1 MKPNLPTVT
10 LIITDSVDY
19 DRAKL
24 SFEHCRASCNF
35 GEAKLLTHFDTQDS
49 HVVKIPQIKS
59 IEEYSHFMIKDLA
72 NYFDTQHVLVAQ
84 WDGFVWKPELWDNK
98 FLQYDYIG
106 APWPESLLFKG
117 VPKHFN
123 VGNGGFSLRSKRLQD
138 FLRDDDKITMHRAED
153 VAICQLNRAY
163 LEAKGFTFAPFE
175 LAKKFSWECLEMSPA
190 FGVHT
195 RLKLIKK
202 GD

>member
-10 LIITDSVDY
+10 LIIADCVEY
-19 DRAKL
+19 DRARL
-24 SFEHCRASCNF
+24 SFDHCRAACNF
-35 GEAKLLTHFDTQDS
+35 GDAKLLTHFDAQDPN
-49 HVVKIPQIKS
+49 VVKIPQIKS

-123 VGNGGFSLRSKRLQD
+123 VGNGD
-138 FLRDDDKITMHRAED
+138 FL
-153 VAICQLNRAY
+153 LG
-163 LEAKGFTFAPFE
+163 AKGFKIFY
-175 LAKKFSWECLEMSPA
+175 EMTIILLCTGQKTWQYASSI
-190 FGVHT
+190 GHT
-195 RLKLIKK
+195 WKPRALRLLRLS
-202 GD
+202 